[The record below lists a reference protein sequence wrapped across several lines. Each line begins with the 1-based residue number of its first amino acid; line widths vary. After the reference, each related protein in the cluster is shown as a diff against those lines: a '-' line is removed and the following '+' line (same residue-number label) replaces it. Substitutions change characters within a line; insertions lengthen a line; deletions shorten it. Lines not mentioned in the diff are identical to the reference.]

1 LSTSQGDSSALPSI
15 RVRAI
20 NSASES
26 RGSIHGDEKAR
37 EMGYRGGL
45 VPGVTVLGYMSR
57 MMRENFGDA
66 WTADGSF
73 DARIRR
79 PVYEGDEISVE
90 GTAITP
96 GPGDRV
102 SVSLRVIDSEGS
114 VCATAEASCRTRDQV
129 SAG

>member
-1 LSTSQGDSSALPSI
+1 
-15 RVRAI
+15 V

-26 RGSIHGDEKAR
+26 RGSIHDDEKAR

-66 WTADGSF
+66 WTADGAF
-73 DARIRR
+73 HGLIRR

-90 GTAITP
+90 GVMVEH
-96 GPGDRV
+96 GPGV
-102 SVSLRVIDSEGS
+102 SISATLRVLDPGGN
-114 VCATAEASCRTRDQV
+114 VCATAEASCRPHDQ
-129 SAG
+129 APAR

>member
-1 LSTSQGDSSALPSI
+1 MSTSQGDSSELPSI
-15 RVRAI
+15 RIRAI

-26 RGSIHGDEKAR
+26 RGSIHDDEKAR

-57 MMRENFGDA
+57 MMREHFGDA

-73 DARIRR
+73 SALIRR

-90 GTAITP
+90 GRASTP
-96 GPGDRV
+96 GSGDRV
-102 SVSLRVIDSEGS
+102 SVSLRVLDSEGS
-114 VCATAEASCRTRDQV
+114 VCATAEASCRTHDQL